1 MGLSTMVKHC
11 PELAD
16 HRDLFVYWQTDA
28 KQRKR
33 TWSAERSAKL
43 VKALSDSRK
52 ARPPKSLT
60 AMAGMSASIAPQSHK
75 LRIFY

>member
-1 MGLSTMVKHC
+1 MSSRFRLANYLSIGKQM
-11 PELAD
+11 
-16 HRDLFVYWQTDA
+16 R
-28 KQRKR
+28 KQRKP

-52 ARPPKSLT
+52 AWPPKSLA
-60 AMAGMSASIAPQSHK
+60 AMAGMSASIAQQSHK